1 MIGYFNVGVFLRN
14 HSFDSRYILV
24 MLAVSVSNWI
34 QEKVITKIDNEEE
47 LTCKACQFAQNLT
60 DMKF

>member
-1 MIGYFNVGVFLRN
+1 
-14 HSFDSRYILV
+14 

-34 QEKVITKIDNEEE
+34 QEKVIAKIDNEEE